1 MPDLNQSLY
10 ARERLLAQGDRPLP
24 KALRSAINRHCHRE
38 ALELESTMRETI
50 LTQAKA
56 MLSDGHIVDDVLAA
70 LGVRA
75 NDLHDP
81 R

>member
-24 KALRSAINRHCHRE
+24 KTLRSAINRHCHRE
-38 ALELESTMRETI
+38 ALELESTMRE
-50 LTQAKA
+50 K
-56 MLSDGHIVDDVLAA
+56 MLSDAARMLKDGLIIDDVLAA